1 MVSFFLALDSSSKAG
16 FNLELGAHALS
27 PAHHRG
33 QIPNQPPLPKPRERD
48 RWVKIKWHHGADY
61 CGVFSQPELRD
72 VYEVQNTVK
81 VCIGINKTCEWK
93 IALVRDQSL
102 SCTTFKKF
110 RTSSIESPLDRGALN
125 RQRLRL
131 TFDADSSRKRLG
143 FFWVELGWE
152 SHPIT
157 FVLFLLTYIS
167 VSGTNYNLWCCPPSN
182 WQYTRKASVGMN
194 PMPSKFFWFVQAP
207 TSVSWSD
214 VVKWRVMIFSLFFFW
229 NFFLDLELSHV
240 IGHVGGMSK
249 NKRISCCMRVS
260 KRWSIWYAGLW
271 GLSMHAFI
279 LKKIHILQEE

>member
-1 MVSFFLALDSSSKAG
+1 MSGRGAHEGEKKHNISRTYMPLDGNGLFFSRLRFLKQSRVQSGIGCPLHGPAA
-16 FNLELGAHALS
+16 GAHALS

-110 RTSSIESPLDRGALN
+110 RTSSIESPLNRGALN
-125 RQRLRL
+125 RQRLCL

-143 FFWVELGWE
+143 FF
-152 SHPIT
+152 
-157 FVLFLLTYIS
+157 
-167 VSGTNYNLWCCPPSN
+167 
-182 WQYTRKASVGMN
+182 
-194 PMPSKFFWFVQAP
+194 
-207 TSVSWSD
+207 
-214 VVKWRVMIFSLFFFW
+214 
-229 NFFLDLELSHV
+229 
-240 IGHVGGMSK
+240 
-249 NKRISCCMRVS
+249 
-260 KRWSIWYAGLW
+260 
-271 GLSMHAFI
+271 
-279 LKKIHILQEE
+279 